1 MSHPEHTDHSPP
13 PSSRVLSG
21 VIQRNAIEDL
31 ARAVSQFFT
40 LDSSQLE
47 PGQFKCQIEFAAAGQ
62 TLVYREDYACRIHA
76 RGELI
81 GDRFGLGII
90 TGGPGAIFSG
100 ATMTEST
107 VASAMTGEELD
118 IVAPRGFGQ
127 IIMMVDQKSLYELAE
142 DAGLGAGVLGNLRLG
157 RSGMPLVARPEAV
170 YAVQKKF
177 NALLDEAASGSLHL
191 HQDELE
197 DLVYEAMLSVIDTD
211 DVSSGRPSS
220 SVVVRRAIE
229 VFQASGGFLRMAN
242 IYRRLNVSP
251 KTLQNAFRT
260 VTGLSPRSFFQRV
273 MLNRARRALLA
284 SDSEEDKVTAI
295 AAKLGFTELGRFAV
309 RYRELFGESPSETLH
324 RQKRAPVAI
333 PL

>member
-1 MSHPEHTDHSPP
+1 
-13 PSSRVLSG
+13 LSG
-21 VIQRNAIEDL
+21 VIQRNGIEDL

-47 PGQFKCQIEFAAAGQ
+47 PGQFKCQIEFAASGQ

-100 ATMTEST
+100 ATMTQST

-127 IIMMVDQKSLYELAE
+127 IIMMVDQKSLYELAD
-142 DAGLGAGVLGNLRLG
+142 DAGLAPGVLGNLRLG
-157 RSGMPLVARPEAV
+157 RSGMPLAARPETV
-170 YAVQKKF
+170 HAVQRKF
-177 NALLDEAASGSLHL
+177 NALLDEVASGSLHI
-191 HQDELE
+191 HQEELE

-211 DVSSGRPSS
+211 DVSSGRPSA

-229 VFQASGGFLRMAN
+229 VFQSSGGFLRMAN

-260 VTGLSPRSFFQRV
+260 ITGLSPRSFFQRV
-273 MLNRARRALLA
+273 MLNRARQALLA
-284 SDSEEDKVTAI
+284 SDSADDKVTAI
-295 AAKLGFTELGRFAV
+295 VSKLGFTELGRFAV
-309 RYRELFGESPSETLH
+309 RYRELFGESPSATLR